1 MPTLYTVIPCFNE
14 PETLA
19 PCVAQVLAVRLPPG
33 WSLHVVLIDD
43 ASHADTGAVAE
54 RLAQE
59 HPQRLTL
66 LKHGVNRGKGAA
78 VITGFTHVLLA
89 SAAGDATVIQDA
101 DLEYDPADYAR
112 LVAALGDSFGPGR
125 AAFGNR
131 WHSGNDTAGFKR
143 TAHRWVNGLLTR
155 ASNLATGYRLAD
167 MECCYKAVPV
177 VMLRRILPELD
188 EARFGIE
195 PQITA
200 ALARQGVPIA
210 EVPVSYA
217 ARSIAAGKKIR
228 PRDGLRALWVIMR
241 ERWRGPSRMRESAPA
256 SGPLLLLVRLLG
268 AAIGL
273 GLIGWCCWAAI
284 SRGDWSGL
292 RHAEPGAVVLLLGAS
307 LATLLLN
314 GLIFW
319 ITARPMRP
327 LGMFDL
333 QAVNAAAT
341 FLNYAPLRAGMVA
354 RVLFHIRVDGMA
366 AVPAL
371 AWLFFAAFTTLA
383 ALVMIAL
390 PSMVLE
396 PLSLSWGAV
405 LLVLAVVG
413 TWLCGHPGKWRFL
426 RSRLQG
432 AERIMDST
440 PTVAAAVG
448 LRLVDIT
455 AWIIRMTAA
464 ASILGIDLP
473 ARDAVVLGT
482 ASLVMAMNPIGR
494 VGFREAAVAFVA
506 ARLSGADSLDV
517 PTLFL
522 QLAVLESAAE
532 AAVAIPAGLVGTA
545 CCLKRWG
552 RMGRVPTMQ
561 S

>member
-1 MPTLYTVIPCFNE
+1 M
-14 PETLA
+14 A
-19 PCVAQVLAVRLPPG
+19 
-33 WSLHVVLIDD
+33 
-43 ASHADTGAVAE
+43 
-54 RLAQE
+54 
-59 HPQRLTL
+59 
-66 LKHGVNRGKGAA
+66 
-78 VITGFTHVLLA
+78 
-89 SAAGDATVIQDA
+89 
-101 DLEYDPADYAR
+101 
-112 LVAALGDSFGPGR
+112 
-125 AAFGNR
+125 
-131 WHSGNDTAGFKR
+131 
-143 TAHRWVNGLLTR
+143 
-155 ASNLATGYRLAD
+155 
-167 MECCYKAVPV
+167 
-177 VMLRRILPELD
+177 
-188 EARFGIE
+188 
-195 PQITA
+195 
-200 ALARQGVPIA
+200 
-210 EVPVSYA
+210 
-217 ARSIAAGKKIR
+217 
-228 PRDGLRALWVIMR
+228 
-241 ERWRGPSRMRESAPA
+241 
-256 SGPLLLLVRLLG
+256 
-268 AAIGL
+268 
-273 GLIGWCCWAAI
+273 
-284 SRGDWSGL
+284 
-292 RHAEPGAVVLLLGAS
+292 LLLGAS
-307 LATLLLN
+307 LATLFLN

-366 AVPAL
+366 AVPVL

-390 PSMVLE
+390 PSLVLE

-432 AERIMDST
+432 AERIMDNT

-464 ASILGIDLP
+464 ASILGIDLS

-506 ARLSGADSLDV
+506 ARLSRADSLDV

-552 RMGRVPTMQ
+552 RMGRVPTRQ